1 MKENLNNQIGYYI
14 KKELE
19 SKGITPKQL
28 EQDLEVSQPYI
39 SALLNGKKSIG
50 KRIAKKL
57 NELYGLSESIM
68 LTGNFDEVVDEIN
81 NHISNNSDNQSVK
94 NKHNETKQFENL
106 PINKQ
111 LEILHEEIETLQKG
125 NKILKRE
132 VDRMSI
138 MMEIYFSTLMA
149 HFDIDSPE
157 EQDKGM
163 KPKPKSKAN

>member
-68 LTGNFDEVVDEIN
+68 LTGNFDEIDDEISPS
-81 NHISNNSDNQSVK
+81 ISNNSDNHPVK
-94 NKHNETKQFENL
+94 NKTTDTKQFEDL

-111 LEILHEEIETLQKG
+111 LEILHKE

-132 VDRMSI
+132 VDRMSL

-149 HFDIDSPE
+149 HFDIDSPD
-157 EQDKGM
+157 EQGKEI